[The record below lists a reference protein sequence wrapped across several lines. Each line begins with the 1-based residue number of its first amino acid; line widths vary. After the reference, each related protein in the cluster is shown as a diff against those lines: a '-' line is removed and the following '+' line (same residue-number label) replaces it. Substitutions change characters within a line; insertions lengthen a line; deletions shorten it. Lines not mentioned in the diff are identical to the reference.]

1 MKQKLLPKMIKKYDA
16 LLLTN
21 INTSESS
28 IIFIFY
34 MKGKKEAETRAF
46 PFKKALSN
54 DEAIEKMFEIV
65 KEHKRSIYY
74 KIKQYVIGDDKG
86 YWYL

>member
-21 INTSESS
+21 LDMEERT
-28 IIFIFY
+28 IIVLAY
-34 MKGKKEAETRAF
+34 MKGKREADIKMF
-46 PFKKALSN
+46 PFKTLTN

-86 YWYL
+86 YWHL